1 MWRGMLVA
9 ALALGG
15 SACTATQGVR
25 TGWRSRPT
33 LRSGYHHYYEQ
44 DGTPGGTYMTD
55 PPVFR
60 GKTCRKQALFPVAG
74 HRLTPG
80 SQLPIY
86 IVLRAVRPAP
96 RGSIYG
102 RPLPARH

>member
-1 MWRGMLVA
+1 MHSHPGRTNRM
-9 ALALGG
+9 ALSPDAPIRL
-15 SACTATQGVR
+15 
-25 TGWRSRPT
+25 
-33 LRSGYHHYYEQ
+33 HHYYEQ

-102 RPLPARH
+102 RPLQARH